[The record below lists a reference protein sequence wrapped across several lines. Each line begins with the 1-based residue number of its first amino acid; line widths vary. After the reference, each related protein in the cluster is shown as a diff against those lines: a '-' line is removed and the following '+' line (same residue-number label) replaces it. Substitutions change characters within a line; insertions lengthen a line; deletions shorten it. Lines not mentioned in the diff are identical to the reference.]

1 MSPSVVNLYFTALR
15 ARSLPM
21 LQLITAILIFAFPA
35 LVVIGGLRDATTFT
49 IPNWISLALIAV
61 FLPAALVGGV
71 SLPQIGLA
79 GLIGLGALFAAMGF
93 FAMGWIGGGDAK
105 LFAAAAL
112 WLGFPAIVNFV
123 LVTGL
128 AGGALALALLGLR
141 SMWLRP
147 IAERGPAWFGRLAR
161 PGGDVPYGVA
171 IAFGALATFPDSL
184 LGRVF
189 PLGGLG
195 G

>member
-1 MSPSVVNLYFTALR
+1 
-15 ARSLPM
+15 M
-21 LQLITAILIFAFPA
+21 LQTLSTLLILAFPA
-35 LVVIGGLRDATTFT
+35 LVLIGGMKDATTFT

-61 FLPAALVGGV
+61 FFPAALVGGV
-71 SLPQIGLA
+71 ALPQIGLA
-79 GLIGLGALFAAMGF
+79 AVIGVFALFAAMGM

-112 WLGFPAIVNFV
+112 WMGFPAMVNFV

-147 IAERGPAWFGRLAR
+147 IAERGPAWFSRLAK

-171 IAFGALATFPDSL
+171 IAFGALAAFPDSL
-184 LGRVF
+184 LGRLF
-189 PLGGLG
+189 PLGGMGGGLLG